1 MKLTTA
7 EYGFP
12 QLWRLRYAYREM
24 LEWHLIRV
32 SLGVLGAGVLL
43 LTVLGPIGIEDGFGP
58 MHRFAF
64 VTLCSVFC
72 WPLCHALS
80 SAILYLARSRQPLEI
95 LLACAAG
102 ELFMAVPCGAVVY
115 ALFGLFQPHE
125 AADFTLLELYLNTA
139 VLILACRSIIHYV
152 ACQAVDPRRAETAG
166 QETVAPMQD
175 LAETPGPAA
184 GPVVEAESRQR
195 LFERLPTMV
204 GRDIIYL
211 VPVRK
216 VGISGI
222 GAGGKRPRSISQ
234 EAVRR
239 TKNSSRPL
247 RASTDRSL
255 PRPRGSVAAAGP
267 PVASRRARS
276 GAGCCNRSG
285 AMADSGVRPAW
296 DAGEPGASGCGR
308 TPPIGRRP

>member
-211 VPVRK
+211 TVSGHYVNVITTEGSCLVLMRLVDAIAALGDLGLRVHRSYWVAYHHIAGVQRRDGQMALRLTGSHAVPV
-216 VGISGI
+216 S
-222 GAGGKRPRSISQ
+222 
-234 EAVRR
+234 R
-239 TKNSSRPL
+239 TH
-247 RASTDRSL
+247 
-255 PRPRGSVAAAGP
+255 SVAADAA
-267 PVASRRARS
+267 ASA
-276 GAGCCNRSG
+276 NR
-285 AMADSGVRPAW
+285 D
-296 DAGEPGASGCGR
+296 PGSR
-308 TPPIGRRP
+308 